1 MEKISKLYYL
11 MIVLVVALLL
21 LSVGCKQQQNVI
33 RTSSVQDTVITH
45 RTDVITLP
53 TRLHTIIKE
62 PCRDSVLKPINQTF
76 TSGNTTATITSNNG
90 NIDIQIDTDST
101 VTSNNNT
108 NTSHTSD
115 QVSNT
120 VITKFKTP
128 SWAWYVLIYSGVI
141 TLWLLRK
148 PILKLINPLW

>member
-1 MEKISKLYYL
+1 MEKISRYCHW
-11 MIVLVVALLL
+11 IVVLVTLPLFIL
-21 LSVGCKQQQNVI
+21 IGCKQQQNVI

-45 RTDVITLP
+45 KTDVITLP